1 MKIFSTFDTQL
12 KEETLSLEIEKHG
25 EKSVHMIHRSKLF
38 LLLNTIV
45 PILQAV
51 LFTTIIIISIHYLLP
66 DFNYPTLTGTI
77 IGTLVCL
84 ILYNNAISWYIDYTM
99 DYCIITPDDIILTQQ
114 KWFLSRLVRTLD
126 VAKIKSIHTEKHSL
140 LHSIFNT
147 WKIVFMSDGDEEQ
160 LWEIAFEYISDPEW
174 QKKRIQRI
182 ISENMYRQN
191 RHNN

>member
-1 MKIFSTFDTQL
+1 
-12 KEETLSLEIEKHG
+12 
-25 EKSVHMIHRSKLF
+25 
-38 LLLNTIV
+38 
-45 PILQAV
+45 
-51 LFTTIIIISIHYLLP
+51 
-66 DFNYPTLTGTI
+66 
-77 IGTLVCL
+77 
-84 ILYNNAISWYIDYTM
+84 M

-126 VAKIKSIHTEKHSL
+126 VAKIKSIHTDKHSL

-147 WKIVFMSDGDEEQ
+147 WKIVFMSDGDKEQ